1 MNAKSRSLKI
11 FFDGLIFDTTLKLSL
26 LKILLSTFCSNKELK
41 LLVILL
47 KLSPFNFD
55 ASINLKFFFLDKILI
70 ALEKKYMSSGVNLYT
85 ISNSYAFRTS
95 SEVSEYLNIER
106 IVPKPLSRAAT
117 ETLAIIAYHQPITR
131 SEIENIRG
139 VSLSRG
145 TIDLLLELGW
155 IKPGQRRATPG
166 NHLTWKTS
174 NNFLEHFGIKEINE
188 LPGIED
194 LKSSGLLDKNKIIF
208 IDLKLHDIPN
218 TISSTFNSLKDY
230 KNLNLNQVLMIQHQY
245 Q

>member
-1 MNAKSRSLKI
+1 MQNLNKEFKNIDFSLNQKI
-11 FFDGLIFDTTLKLSL
+11 VEALIFSSAEP
-26 LKILLSTFCSNKELK
+26 ISYSELQK
-41 LLVILL
+41 TITDD
-47 KLSPFNFD
+47 KQ
-55 ASINLKFFFLDKILI
+55 LDKILI

-155 IKPGQRRATPG
+155 IQPGQRRSTPG
-166 NHLTWKTS
+166 NPLTWKTS
-174 NNFLEHFGIKEINE
+174 NNFLDHFGLKEINE

-208 IDLKLHDIPN
+208 GDQVID
-218 TISSTFNSLKDY
+218 
-230 KNLNLNQVLMIQHQY
+230 
-245 Q
+245 

>member
-1 MNAKSRSLKI
+1 MKNLNKDYKNIDFGLNQKI
-11 FFDGLIFDTTLKLSL
+11 VEALIFSSAEP
-26 LKILLSTFCSNKELK
+26 ISYSELQK
-41 LLVILL
+41 TITDD
-47 KLSPFNFD
+47 KQ
-55 ASINLKFFFLDKILI
+55 LDKILI

-95 SEVSEYLNIER
+95 SEVSEYLKIER

-155 IKPGQRRATPG
+155 IQPGQRRSTPG
-166 NHLTWKTS
+166 NPLTWKTS
-174 NNFLEHFGIKEINE
+174 NNFLDHFGLKEINE

-208 IDLKLHDIPN
+208 GDQVID
-218 TISSTFNSLKDY
+218 
-230 KNLNLNQVLMIQHQY
+230 
-245 Q
+245 

>member
-1 MNAKSRSLKI
+1 MENLNKNNTEINFGLKQKI
-11 FFDGLIFDTTLKLSL
+11 VEALIFSSAEP
-26 LKILLSTFCSNKELK
+26 ISYVELQKTITDNK
-41 LLVILL
+41 LLDEILT
-47 KLSPFNFD
+47 
-55 ASINLKFFFLDKILI
+55 
-70 ALEKKYMSSGVNLYT
+70 ALENKYISSGVNLCT
-85 ISNSYAFRTS
+85 INNSYAFRTS

-155 IKPGQRRATPG
+155 IQPGQRRSTPG
-166 NHLTWKTS
+166 NPLTWKTS
-174 NNFLEHFGIKEINE
+174 NNFLDHFGLKKINE

-208 IDLKLHDIPN
+208 SDQVID
-218 TISSTFNSLKDY
+218 
-230 KNLNLNQVLMIQHQY
+230 
-245 Q
+245 

>member
-1 MNAKSRSLKI
+1 MKNLNKDYKNIDFGLNQKI
-11 FFDGLIFDTTLKLSL
+11 VEALIFSSAEPISYSELQ
-26 LKILLSTFCSNKELK
+26 KIITDDKQ
-41 LLVILL
+41 
-47 KLSPFNFD
+47 
-55 ASINLKFFFLDKILI
+55 LDNILI
-70 ALEKKYMSSGVNLYT
+70 ALENKYMSSGVNLCT

-95 SEVSEYLNIER
+95 SEVSEYLKIER

-155 IKPGQRRATPG
+155 IKPGRRRATPG
-166 NHLTWKTS
+166 NPLTWKTS
-174 NNFLEHFGIKEINE
+174 NNFLDHFGLKEIDE

-208 IDLKLHDIPN
+208 SDQTVD
-218 TISSTFNSLKDY
+218 
-230 KNLNLNQVLMIQHQY
+230 
-245 Q
+245 

>member
-1 MNAKSRSLKI
+1 MKNLNKDYKNIDFGLNQKI
-11 FFDGLIFDTTLKLSL
+11 VEALIFSSAEPVSYSELQKTITD
-26 LKILLSTFCSNKELK
+26 NKQ
-41 LLVILL
+41 
-47 KLSPFNFD
+47 
-55 ASINLKFFFLDKILI
+55 LDKILI

-85 ISNSYAFRTS
+85 ISNTYAFRTS

-155 IKPGQRRATPG
+155 IQPGQRRSTPG
-166 NHLTWKTS
+166 NPITWKTS
-174 NNFLEHFGIKEINE
+174 NNFLDHFGLKEINE

-208 IDLKLHDIPN
+208 GDQVID
-218 TISSTFNSLKDY
+218 
-230 KNLNLNQVLMIQHQY
+230 
-245 Q
+245 

>member
-1 MNAKSRSLKI
+1 MKNLNKDYKNIDFGLNQKI
-11 FFDGLIFDTTLKLSL
+11 VEALIFSSAEP
-26 LKILLSTFCSNKELK
+26 ISYSELQK
-41 LLVILL
+41 TITDD
-47 KLSPFNFD
+47 KQ
-55 ASINLKFFFLDKILI
+55 LDNILI

-106 IVPKPLSRAAT
+106 RVPKPLTRAAT

-155 IKPGQRRATPG
+155 IKPGKRRATPG
-166 NHLTWKTS
+166 NPLTWKTS
-174 NNFLEHFGIKEINE
+174 NNFLDHFGLKEINE

-208 IDLKLHDIPN
+208 GDQTID
-218 TISSTFNSLKDY
+218 
-230 KNLNLNQVLMIQHQY
+230 
-245 Q
+245 

>member
-1 MNAKSRSLKI
+1 MENLNKNNKEINFGLKQKI
-11 FFDGLIFDTTLKLSL
+11 VEALIFSSAEPISYL
-26 LKILLSTFCSNKELK
+26 ELQKTITDNK
-41 LLVILL
+41 LL
-47 KLSPFNFD
+47 D
-55 ASINLKFFFLDKILI
+55 EILI
-70 ALEKKYMSSGVNLYT
+70 ALEKKYISCGVNLCT
-85 ISNSYAFRTS
+85 INNSYAFRTS

-155 IKPGQRRATPG
+155 IQPGQRRSTPG
-166 NHLTWKTS
+166 NPLTWKTS
-174 NNFLEHFGIKEINE
+174 NNFLDHFGLKEINE
-188 LPGIED
+188 LPGIEE

-208 IDLKLHDIPN
+208 GDQVID
-218 TISSTFNSLKDY
+218 
-230 KNLNLNQVLMIQHQY
+230 
-245 Q
+245 

>member
-1 MNAKSRSLKI
+1 MKNLKKDYKNI
-11 FFDGLIFDTTLKLSL
+11 DFVLNQKIVEALIFSSAEPVSYSELQKTITD
-26 LKILLSTFCSNKELK
+26 NKQ
-41 LLVILL
+41 
-47 KLSPFNFD
+47 
-55 ASINLKFFFLDKILI
+55 LDKILI

-166 NHLTWKTS
+166 NPLTWKTS
-174 NNFLEHFGIKEINE
+174 NNFLDHFGLKEIND

-208 IDLKLHDIPN
+208 SDEIIE
-218 TISSTFNSLKDY
+218 
-230 KNLNLNQVLMIQHQY
+230 
-245 Q
+245 

>member
-1 MNAKSRSLKI
+1 MKNLNKDYKNIDFGLNLKI
-11 FFDGLIFDTTLKLSL
+11 VEALIFSSAEPVSYSELQKTITD
-26 LKILLSTFCSNKELK
+26 NKQ
-41 LLVILL
+41 
-47 KLSPFNFD
+47 
-55 ASINLKFFFLDKILI
+55 LDKILI

-155 IKPGQRRATPG
+155 IQPGQRRSTPG
-166 NHLTWKTS
+166 NPLTWKTS
-174 NNFLEHFGIKEINE
+174 NNFLDHFGLKEINE
-188 LPGIED
+188 LPGIEE

-208 IDLKLHDIPN
+208 GDQVID
-218 TISSTFNSLKDY
+218 
-230 KNLNLNQVLMIQHQY
+230 
-245 Q
+245 

>member
-1 MNAKSRSLKI
+1 MKNLNKDYKNIDFGLNQKI
-11 FFDGLIFDTTLKLSL
+11 VEALIFSSAEP
-26 LKILLSTFCSNKELK
+26 ISYSELQK
-41 LLVILL
+41 TITDD
-47 KLSPFNFD
+47 KQ
-55 ASINLKFFFLDKILI
+55 LDKILI

-85 ISNSYAFRTS
+85 VSNSYAFRTS
-95 SEVSEYLNIER
+95 SEVSEYLKIER

-139 VSLSRG
+139 VSLSKG

-155 IKPGQRRATPG
+155 IKPGHRRATPG
-166 NHLTWKTS
+166 NPLTWKTS
-174 NNFLEHFGIKEINE
+174 NNFLDHFGLKEINE

-208 IDLKLHDIPN
+208 GDQVID
-218 TISSTFNSLKDY
+218 
-230 KNLNLNQVLMIQHQY
+230 
-245 Q
+245 

>member
-1 MNAKSRSLKI
+1 MKNLNKDYKNIDFSLNQKI
-11 FFDGLIFDTTLKLSL
+11 VEALIFSSSEPISYSELQKTITD
-26 LKILLSTFCSNKELK
+26 NKQ
-41 LLVILL
+41 
-47 KLSPFNFD
+47 
-55 ASINLKFFFLDKILI
+55 LDKILI

-155 IKPGQRRATPG
+155 IKPGQRRSTPG
-166 NHLTWKTS
+166 NPLTWKTS
-174 NNFLEHFGIKEINE
+174 NNFLDHFGLKEINE

-208 IDLKLHDIPN
+208 GDQTLD
-218 TISSTFNSLKDY
+218 
-230 KNLNLNQVLMIQHQY
+230 
-245 Q
+245 